1 MVRMVDRA
9 ETQGTNF
16 NSIRISIASPEQIL
30 NWSHGEVTK
39 PETINY
45 RTLRPE
51 KDGLFCE
58 RLFGPTKDWECFCG
72 KYKRIRYRGV
82 ICDRCG
88 VEVTRSKVRRERMGH
103 IRLAAPVAHIWFS
116 KTTPSRLGLLLDLSP
131 RNLER
136 VLYFAQH
143 SIVTVDED
151 VRLEAIEL
159 EQAKFDLEL
168 KKARRQAEAR
178 TDALKARLDGDD
190 APAGEESGE
199 DAPEATDEGETE
211 AETED
216 VVEETVAE
224 VAEASEDNAGDED
237 DAPPPL
243 EEPEVEMDP
252 VVIRAEID
260 TVADQLATE
269 ESQLDEQLKAAIDE
283 LEDLRVHKL
292 IAETKYR
299 QLKESYGDVFEA
311 SMGAEAILA
320 ILKTVNLGT
329 LRDQLVNEMHTTSG
343 QRRKKAIKRLR
354 VVESFR
360 KSGNRVEDM
369 ILTVLPVLPPELRP
383 MVQLDGGRFATSD
396 LNDLYR
402 RLINRN
408 NRLKRL
414 MTLGAPE
421 IIIRNEK
428 RMLQEAVDALID
440 NGRRG
445 RPIQGSHNHKLKS
458 LSDLLRGKQGRFR
471 QNLLGKRVD
480 YSGRSVIV
488 VGPELKMDQCGLLKF
503 MALELFKPFVMH
515 RLVILGIAPNI
526 KNAKRMVERAR
537 GEVWD
542 ILEDVIKDRPV
553 LLNRAP
559 TLHRLGIQAFMPVL
573 IEGNAI
579 QIHPLVCSAFNA
591 DFDGDQMAV
600 HVPLSRMAVLEAK
613 EIMLSTHNMLSPASG
628 EPLVAPTLDMV
639 MGCYYLTQIR
649 ETSNGAGRRFNDF
662 DEASIAHASDLIDL
676 HAPIHVREVRYH
688 EGEWVETTLGRMIFN
703 EIIPERIGF
712 QNILMDR
719 AALKDLTANL
729 YRTLSNEETA
739 EVLDGVKDLGFHYAT
754 TSGITIAINDI
765 QVSAKKPQVLEETT
779 ELVKS
784 FEEEFLSG
792 LISEEERYEK
802 TVAAWTRASDRTT
815 EFVEEDLPNFGGIA
829 VMAVSGAK
837 GNISQ
842 IKQMA
847 GMRGLMSNPKGRI
860 IDLPI
865 KSSFREGLTALE
877 YFISTHGARKGLAD
891 TALRTADSGYL
902 TRRLIDIA
910 QEVIILEKDC
920 GTLDSFWVVPRP
932 EDENGKTLPERV
944 NGRLAA
950 VPIAHP
956 ETGEILVERNQMITM
971 DIGQTLVDV
980 GILKVAVRSPL
991 NCDCRRGVCQSCYG
1005 LLAAT
1010 GKLVAMG
1017 QAVGIIAAQSIGEPG
1032 TQLTMRTFHTGGIAG
1047 LDITSGLPRVEELFE
1062 ARVPKG
1068 AAILADIDGV
1078 IELDTDDEGRRLR
1091 IISKEE
1097 FREDYQAP
1105 ENGLILVDEGE
1116 TVEPGTVL
1124 ATAMPALKG
1133 RKSKAAIKKAAE
1145 DAIEAAQSGE
1155 GEAVEQVVA
1164 NIGGR
1169 VEIDGGVISIVWD
1182 DMEIREH
1189 LILASSFL
1197 LVKDGD
1203 TVVAGEPLISGP
1215 LNPHDILHI
1224 RGKDDLQS
1232 YLVDQVQK
1240 VYQSQGVA
1248 IHDKHI
1254 EIILRQMLRRVQ
1266 VESTGDSDFI
1276 PGQMVDKFVFQ
1287 DQNAK
1292 VLAEGGEPT
1301 TAKPVFLGITRAS
1314 LLTDSFLS
1322 AASFQETTRV
1332 LTQAAVSGAQDWLQG
1347 LKENVIIGRLIP
1359 ARIEIPGMAELLKPQ
1374 PVPEIAAVSPGGWLG
1389 SNDGQ
1394 KDAPSGAFDKPAAKA
1409 DAPAEP
1415 NIFTD
1420 GNDGGGEEESA
1431 AHETD
1436 SPAVAAGEEEGDT
1449 TEDAPDDKL
1458 DANEDEDLT
1467 ETGELNANGLNQE
1480 GENGASP
1487 AFGEDDAEGN
1497 DKPNATTDG
1506 EGDE

>member
-1 MVRMVDRA
+1 MVRLSDRT

-16 NSIRISIASPEQIL
+16 NAIRISIASPDQIL

-143 SIVTVDED
+143 IIVSVDEEARAQTVEEEELKHQVEVQKRHKD
-151 VRLEAIEL
+151 ADSQTEELRQKLEALQNGDGAVIESDVDP
-159 EQAKFDLEL
+159 EQET
-168 KKARRQAEAR
+168 KAIQ
-178 TDALKARLDGDD
+178 
-190 APAGEESGE
+190 
-199 DAPEATDEGETE
+199 
-211 AETED
+211 
-216 VVEETVAE
+216 V
-224 VAEASEDNAGDED
+224 
-237 DAPPPL
+237 
-243 EEPEVEMDP
+243 
-252 VVIRAEID
+252 EID
-260 TVADQLATE
+260 AIGAQLATE
-269 ESQLDEQLKAAIDE
+269 EGQLDQQLQTSIHE
-283 LEDLRVHKL
+283 LKDLRVHKL
-292 IAETKYR
+292 IAESRYR
-299 QLKESYGDVFEA
+299 ELKEQYGNVFQA
-311 SMGAEAILA
+311 AMGAEAILD
-320 ILKTVNLGT
+320 ILKVLDLEA
-329 LRDQLVNEMHTTSG
+329 LREQLIHEMQSTSG

-360 KSGNRVEDM
+360 HSGNHVADM
-369 ILTVLPVLPPELRP
+369 ILSILPVLPPELRP

-402 RLINRN
+402 RVINRN

-414 MTLGAPE
+414 TVLGAPE

-488 VGPELKMDQCGLLKF
+488 VGPELKMHQCGLPKR

-515 RLVILGIAPNI
+515 RLAVLGIAPNI

-537 GEVWD
+537 PEVWD

-613 EIMLSTHNMLSPASG
+613 EAMLSIHNMLSPASG
-628 EPLVAPTLDMV
+628 DPLVAPTLDMV
-639 MGCYYLTQIR
+639 MGCFYLTELR
-649 ETSNGAGRRFNDF
+649 EGALGEGNRYYDF
-662 DEASIAHASDLIDL
+662 DEARIAQASGLVHHQARI
-676 HAPIHVREVRYH
+676 EVRQI
-688 EGEWVETTLGRMIFN
+688 EGSDEEGWTETTLGRLIFN
-703 EIIPERIGF
+703 EIMPSAIGF
-712 QNILMDR
+712 HNQLMDR
-719 AALKDLTANL
+719 AALKDLTATL
-729 YRTLSNEETA
+729 YRDLSNEETA
-739 EVLDGVKDLGFHYAT
+739 DVLDKIKDLGFQYAT
-754 TSGITIAINDI
+754 KSGITIAINDI
-765 QVSAKKPQVLEETT
+765 QVSPKKEQILKDAT
-779 ELVKS
+779 ELVDGY
-784 FEEEFLSG
+784 EEQYQSG
-792 LISEEERYEK
+792 LISEEERYDKAVE
-802 TVAAWTRASDRTT
+802 AWTRASDKTT
-815 EFVEEDLPNFGGIA
+815 ELVEQDLHNFGGIA

-860 IDLPI
+860 IDMPI

-910 QEVIILEKDC
+910 QEVIILREDC
-920 GTLDSFWVVPRP
+920 GTIDSYWVTSRP
-932 EDENGKTLPERV
+932 NDSQHTSLAIRIL
-944 NGRLAA
+944 GRMAA
-950 VPIAHP
+950 GTIAHP
-956 ETGEILVERNQMITM
+956 ETGEILVDRNQEITEA
-971 DIGQTLVDV
+971 IAKQIVDA
-980 GILKVAVRSPL
+980 GLTEIQVRSPL
-991 NCDCRRGVCQSCYG
+991 NCECHRGVCQMCYG
-1005 LLAAT
+1005 RLAAT
-1010 GKLVAMG
+1010 GKIVEVG

-1078 IELDTDDEGRRLR
+1078 VAIDSDDEGRRLR
-1091 IISKEE
+1091 MVSREE
-1097 FREDYQAP
+1097 FREDYPLP
-1105 ENGLILVDEGE
+1105 ENAQLLVEAGE
-1116 TVEPGTVL
+1116 YVEPGMVL
-1124 ATAMPALKG
+1124 ATLEPPV
-1133 RKSKAAIKKAAE
+1133 
-1145 DAIEAAQSGE
+1145 SGE
-1155 GEAVEQVVA
+1155 DGASEDVSQPVEQMIA

-1169 VEIDGGVISIVWD
+1169 VELNPDGISIVWED
-1182 DMEIREH
+1182 VEEREH
-1189 LILASSFL
+1189 LIPASAHI
-1197 LVKDGD
+1197 LVNDGD
-1203 TVVAGEPLISGP
+1203 EVKAGDALIGGP

-1224 RGKDDLQS
+1224 RGKDELQR
-1232 YLVDQVQK
+1232 YLVDEVQQV
-1240 VYQSQGVA
+1240 YLSQGVS

-1276 PGQMVDKFVFQ
+1276 PGQMIDKVVFQ
-1287 DQNAK
+1287 QKNAK
-1292 VLAEGGEPT
+1292 VLAEGGEPA
-1301 TAKPVFLGITRAS
+1301 TAKPVFLGVTRAS

-1332 LTQAAVSGAQDWLQG
+1332 LTQAAVSGAQDWLLG

-1359 ARIEIPGMAELLKPQ
+1359 ARLQIPGLDKLLGQ
-1374 PVPEIAAVSPGGWLG
+1374 EPVPEVATMVPGGWLG
-1389 SNDGQ
+1389 IAETPEPLSLE
-1394 KDAPSGAFDKPAAKA
+1394 AAAKEFPDVDLFSPSDDTESEGDA
-1409 DAPAEP
+1409 DDALAEQDDL
-1415 NIFTD
+1415 FTD
-1420 GNDGGGEEESA
+1420 EADGSNG
-1431 AHETD
+1431 
-1436 SPAVAAGEEEGDT
+1436 VA
-1449 TEDAPDDKL
+1449 
-1458 DANEDEDLT
+1458 
-1467 ETGELNANGLNQE
+1467 TGELNDHSGDGQAQETNGSAPIAIETEDEPTDLGSE
-1480 GENGASP
+1480 ID
-1487 AFGEDDAEGN
+1487 GEDGPPEDLLTE
-1497 DKPNATTDG
+1497 
-1506 EGDE
+1506 DETEE

>member
-9 ETQGTNF
+9 ETPGTNF
-16 NSIRISIASPEQIL
+16 NAIRISIASPEQIL

-143 SIVTVDED
+143 IIVAVDED

-178 TDALKARLDGDD
+178 TETLKERLGGAEATANEPVTEDS
-190 APAGEESGE
+190 AEESGE
-199 DAPEATDEGETE
+199 EA
-211 AETED
+211 AAAED

-224 VAEASEDNAGDED
+224 VTEETGGVDED
-237 DAPPPL
+237 APVLL
-243 EEPEVEMDP
+243 EEPQVEMDP
-252 VVIRAEID
+252 VAIQAEID
-260 TVADQLATE
+260 AVADLLATE
-269 ESQLDEQLKAAIDE
+269 EGQLEEQLKAAIDE

-292 IAETKYR
+292 IAETRYR
-299 QLKESYGDVFEA
+299 ELKEAYGDVFEA
-311 SMGAEAILA
+311 NMGAEAILA
-320 ILKTVNLGT
+320 ILKTTNLEA
-329 LRDQLVNEMHTTSG
+329 LRDQLVNEVHSTSG

-360 KSGNRVEDM
+360 NSGNRVEDM
-369 ILTVLPVLPPELRP
+369 ILSVLPVLPPELRP

-402 RLINRN
+402 RVINRN

-414 MTLGAPE
+414 MSLGAPE

-488 VGPELKMDQCGLLKF
+488 VGPELKMDECGLPKR

-553 LLNRAP
+553 LINRAP

-628 EPLVAPTLDMV
+628 DPLVAPTLDMV
-639 MGCYYLTQIR
+639 MGCYYLTEIR
-649 ETSNGAGRRFNDF
+649 ENTAGAGSKFNDF
-662 DEASIAHASDLIDL
+662 DEASIAYASDLIDL
-676 HAPIHVREVRYH
+676 HAPIHVREVRNYV
-688 EGEWVETTLGRMIFN
+688 GEWVETTLGRMIFN
-703 EIIPERIGF
+703 EILPAKIGF

-719 AALKDLTANL
+719 GTLKDLTADL
-729 YRTLSNEETA
+729 YRTFTNEETA
-739 EVLDGVKDLGFHYAT
+739 EVLDGIKDLGFHYAT

-779 ELVKS
+779 ELVNL
-784 FEEEFLSG
+784 FEDQFLSG
-792 LISEEERYEK
+792 LISDEERYEK
-802 TVAAWTRASDRTT
+802 SVDAWTKASDRTT
-815 EFVEEDLPNFGGIA
+815 EFVEEELPNYGGIA

-910 QEVIILEKDC
+910 QEMIILEEDC
-920 GTLDSFWVVPRP
+920 GTIDSYWVVPRP
-932 EDENGKTLPERV
+932 EDETGKTLPERI

-950 VPIAHP
+950 APIAHP
-956 ETGEILVERNQMITM
+956 ETGEILIDRNQIF
-971 DIGQTLVDV
+971 DLEIGQALVDA
-980 GILKVAVRSPL
+980 GIREVAVRSPL
-991 NCDCRRGVCQSCYG
+991 ICECQRGVCQSCYG
-1005 LLAAT
+1005 RLPAT
-1010 GKLVAMG
+1010 GLFVEMG

-1078 IELDTDDEGRRLR
+1078 IEMESDEEGRRLR
-1091 IISKEE
+1091 ITSKEE

-1116 TVEPGTVL
+1116 TVEPGMVL
-1124 ATAMPALKG
+1124 ATSMPAPKN

-1155 GEAVEQVVA
+1155 GEAIEQVVA

-1169 VEIDGGVISIVWD
+1169 VEIDGDVISIVWD
-1182 DMEIREH
+1182 DVEVREH
-1189 LILASSFL
+1189 LILASSYM

-1203 TVVAGEPLISGP
+1203 NVMAGEPLISGP

-1232 YLVDQVQK
+1232 YLVDQVQQ

-1276 PGQMVDKFVFQ
+1276 PGQMVDKFQFQ

-1301 TAKPVFLGITRAS
+1301 TAKPILLGITRAS

-1359 ARIEIPGMAELLKPQ
+1359 ARVEIPGMEELLKPQ
-1374 PVPEIAAVSPGGWLG
+1374 PVPEIAAVSLEGWLG
-1389 SNDGQ
+1389 ASDGEEA
-1394 KDAPSGAFDKPAAKA
+1394 APSGAFDQLV
-1409 DAPAEP
+1409 DEDDVPAEP

-1420 GNDGGGEEESA
+1420 GNDGAGEEA
-1431 AHETD
+1431 AANTD
-1436 SPAVAAGEEEGDT
+1436 SPEMAVEEEEDDT
-1449 TEDAPDDKL
+1449 PIDAPDDEL
-1458 DANEDEDLT
+1458 DAEEEEDEDLDVA
-1467 ETGELNANGLNQE
+1467 ETGELST
-1480 GENGASP
+1480 NGASP
-1487 AFGEDDAEGN
+1487 AFGEEDAEGN
-1497 DKPNATTDG
+1497 DEPTVATDN

>member
-1 MVRMVDRA
+1 MVRMVDKA
-9 ETQGTNF
+9 ETPGTGTNF
-16 NSIRISIASPEQIL
+16 NAIRISIASPEQIL

-143 SIVTVDED
+143 IIVTVDED
-151 VRLEAIEL
+151 ARLEAIEL

-178 TDALKARLDGDD
+178 TEALKARLGGDD
-190 APAGEESGE
+190 TPD
-199 DAPEATDEGETE
+199 DAAEAADD
-211 AETED
+211 ANRED
-216 VVEETVAE
+216 VVEEAVAE
-224 VAEASEDNAGDED
+224 VAEEASEEANDDAGDED
-237 DAPPPL
+237 TESAPL
-243 EEPEVEMDP
+243 EVPELEMDP
-252 VVIRAEID
+252 IAIQAEID
-260 TVADQLATE
+260 AVADQLATE
-269 ESQLDEQLKAAIDE
+269 EGQLEEQHKAAINE

-292 IAETKYR
+292 IAETRYR
-299 QLKESYGDVFEA
+299 ELKEAYSEVFEA
-311 SMGAEAILA
+311 NMGAEAILA
-320 ILKTVNLGT
+320 LLKTVNLEA
-329 LRDQLVNEMHTTSG
+329 LKDDLVTAMHSTSG
-343 QRRKKAIKRLR
+343 QRRKNAIKRLR

-369 ILTVLPVLPPELRP
+369 ILSVLPVLPPELRP

-402 RLINRN
+402 RVINRN

-414 MTLGAPE
+414 MSLGAPE

-488 VGPELKMDQCGLLKF
+488 VGPELKMDQCGLPKR

-553 LLNRAP
+553 LVNRAP

-628 EPLVAPTLDMV
+628 DPLVAPTLDMV

-649 ETSNGAGRRFNDF
+649 ETSVGAGNRFNDF
-662 DEASIAHASDLIDL
+662 DEARIAYASDLIDL
-676 HAPIHVREVRYH
+676 HAPIQVREVRH
-688 EGEWVETTLGRMIFN
+688 SDGEWAETTLGRMIFN
-703 EIIPERIGF
+703 EILPERIGF

-719 AALKDLTANL
+719 DALKNLTASL

-779 ELVKS
+779 ELVND
-784 FEEEFLSG
+784 FEEQFLSG

-802 TVAAWTRASDRTT
+802 TVDAWTKASDRTT
-815 EFVEEDLPNFGGIA
+815 EFVQEELPNYGGIA

-910 QEVIILEKDC
+910 QEVIILEEDC
-920 GTLDSFWVVPRP
+920 GTLDCFWVVPRP
-932 EDENGKTLPERV
+932 EDETGKTLPERI

-950 VPIAHP
+950 APVAHP
-956 ETGEILVERNQMITM
+956 ETGEIMVERNQMI
-971 DIGQTLVDV
+971 DLEIGQAMTDA
-980 GILKVAVRSPL
+980 GIREVPVRSPL
-991 NCDCRRGVCQSCYG
+991 NCECRRGVCQSCYG
-1005 LLAAT
+1005 RLPAT
-1010 GKLVAMG
+1010 GMTVEMG

-1062 ARVPKG
+1062 ARIPKG
-1068 AAILADIDGV
+1068 AAILADIDGTV
-1078 IELDTDDEGRRLR
+1078 ELESDEEGRRLR
-1091 IISKEE
+1091 LVSREE
-1097 FREDYQAP
+1097 FREDYLAP
-1105 ENGLILVDEGE
+1105 EDGLILVDEGE
-1116 TVEPGTVL
+1116 EVEPGTVL
-1124 ATAMPALKG
+1124 ATGMPALKG

-1145 DAIEAAQSGE
+1145 AAIEAAASGE
-1155 GEAVEQVVA
+1155 GEPIEQVVA

-1169 VEIDGGVISIVWD
+1169 VEIDSGVISIVWD
-1182 DMEIREH
+1182 DVEAREH
-1189 LILASSFL
+1189 LILASSYM

-1203 TVVAGEPLISGP
+1203 NVRAGDPLISGP

-1232 YLVDQVQK
+1232 YLVDQVQQ
-1240 VYQSQGVA
+1240 VYQSQGVG

-1266 VESTGDSDFI
+1266 VESTGDSEFI
-1276 PGQMVDKFVFQ
+1276 PGQMVDKFQFQ

-1301 TAKPVFLGITRAS
+1301 TAKPIFLGITRAS

-1359 ARIEIPGMAELLKPQ
+1359 ARVEIPGMEEMLKPK
-1374 PVPEIAAVSPGGWLG
+1374 PVPEITAVSPGGWLG
-1389 SNDGQ
+1389 ATGASGGPTEGGSNGT
-1394 KDAPSGAFDKPAAKA
+1394 FDQAS
-1409 DAPAEP
+1409 DEDDRP
-1415 NIFTD
+1415 NIFAE
-1420 GNDGGGEEESA
+1420 NDG
-1431 AHETD
+1431 
-1436 SPAVAAGEEEGDT
+1436 AGQSSVMGA
-1449 TEDAPDDKL
+1449 EDDVV
-1458 DANEDEDLT
+1458 EDELYDDDEPSDLDIA
-1467 ETGELNANGLNQE
+1467 ESKELSTNGLSPE

-1487 AFGEDDAEGN
+1487 SFGEEDAEGT
-1497 DKPNATTDG
+1497 DEPSAATDG
-1506 EGDE
+1506 EGAE